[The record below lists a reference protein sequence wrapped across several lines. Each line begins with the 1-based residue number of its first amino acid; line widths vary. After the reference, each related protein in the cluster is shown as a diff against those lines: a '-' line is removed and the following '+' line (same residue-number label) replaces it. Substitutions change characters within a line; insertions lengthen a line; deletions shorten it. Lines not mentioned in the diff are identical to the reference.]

1 MTRYR
6 GRFILTILSLFLG
19 AEAFLGAVVITDG
32 SDYVHVI
39 EQRPDFL
46 IAGQFGNPGQ
56 ESGYGKEYQS
66 RDAGE
71 DPMLTEGDNIFL
83 LYDNDYDEFS
93 PISREVREQLLGLD
107 GVERGQIVYHGG
119 SLYDGHPVQKG
130 DTPCSDRSRYP
141 DHRGNTGERERR
153 IFLFREYGVGW

>member
-1 MTRYR
+1 MAEP
-6 GRFILTILSLFLG
+6 GAVQSRFVLTVLSLFLG

-56 ESGYGKEYQS
+56 ESGYGREYQS

-83 LYDNDYDEFS
+83 LYDNDYDGFS
-93 PISREVREQLLGLD
+93 PISGEVREQLLGLD
-107 GVERGQIVYHGG
+107 GVEREQSYIMEGAYMNAVMSRIGIRPLVTDPNFVVSGG
-119 SLYDGHPVQKG
+119 
-130 DTPCSDRSRYP
+130 R
-141 DHRGNTGERERR
+141 TGEGKHR
-153 IFLFREYGVGW
+153 I